1 MTVQPHDE
9 ENIETLSSG
18 VAALVDETDD
28 EDEDDSESYRARIV
42 PLGEGDVTTGGSGK
56 KTYWDAET
64 LREGVESG
72 AFDGAKLLKGR
83 PGEGHK
89 SMLEQA
95 SPDEIVGQVPSFDYE
110 DGVGPVGDGDIL
122 DEHLAKLVEHELLE
136 VSPDMWRVLG
146 EYDEELG
153 AYRVDEI
160 IDVPYI
166 TLLDRG
172 ASDGASI
179 SPAEDGTEALGAAVT
194 WGDRVT
200 ELAETLGMPSDS
212 VRDRLEQLA
221 DEDRDDV
228 DVELEEQ
235 LSRLFTLRFTAYGE
249 MFGEEFLDEAV
260 ENLETISGISAARS
274 ESQDNPELIA
284 IIDREA
290 VDSLDDLND
299 EIVGALEETPFEV
312 HDSFDWVE
320 DVAWEGLGESS
331 PDGSTSDEPA
341 EPGAGSADTT
351 PQMDNAEEL
360 QEQLADMRSERDE
373 LESERDEL
381 AEQLSEKEETI
392 ENYEDQIEQLEDEVE
407 PLAEMLAELVAEDSV
422 LTADAVADRFKP
434 SEMVE
439 MLAENAGW
447 DEDDDRSKVEVVKEQ
462 LSGPPS
468 PRGEGGDP
476 EGGAGGLTEED
487 LVEAEQLADEVM
499 TAEDRLSAGDS
510 GREYLKQTY
519 DVDPAEFDSASEL
532 RAAIRDN
539 GGD

>member
-18 VAALVDETDD
+18 VAALVDGADD
-28 EDEDDSESYRARIV
+28 QDDSYQARVV
-42 PLGEGDVTTGGSGK
+42 PIGEGDITRGGSGK
-56 KTYWDAET
+56 ETYWDAET

-72 AFDGAKLLKGR
+72 AFNGAKLLKGR
-83 PGEGHK
+83 AGAGHK
-89 SMLEQA
+89 SMLDQA
-95 SPDEIVGQVPSFDYE
+95 DPDEIVGKVPSFDYE
-110 DGVGPVGDGDIL
+110 DGVGPVGDGDLL
-122 DEHLAKLVEHELLE
+122 DEHLAKLVDHELLE

-146 EYDEELG
+146 EYDEELS

-172 ASDGASI
+172 ASEGASI
-179 SPAEDGTEALGAAVT
+179 SPAEGDAEALGAVG
-194 WGDRVT
+194 WGDRVK
-200 ELAETLGMPSDS
+200 ELAETLAMPAET

-221 DEDRDDV
+221 DPEQDV

-249 MFGEEFLDEAV
+249 MFGDEFLDEAV
-260 ENLETISGISAARS
+260 DNLEAIAGISAARS

-284 IIDREA
+284 IVDRES

-299 EIVGALEETPFEV
+299 EIVDALEGTPFEV

-320 DVAWEGLGESS
+320 DVTWEGLGQPSG
-331 PDGSTSDEPA
+331 DGSPSDERA
-341 EPGAGSADTT
+341 ESRAGTADTT
-351 PQMDNAEEL
+351 PQMEPDEL
-360 QEQLADMRSERDE
+360 QEQLAEVRSERDE
-373 LESERDEL
+373 LESEKDDL

-392 ENYEDQIEQLEDEVE
+392 ENYEDRIDELEGEVE

-422 LTADAVADRFKP
+422 LTAESVADRFEP

-439 MLAENAGW
+439 MLAENGGW
-447 DEDDDRSKVEVVKEQ
+447 DGDDDRSKLDVVKEQ
-462 LSGPPS
+462 LSGAPD

-476 EGGAGGLTEED
+476 EGGTGGLSDED
-487 LVEAEQLADEVM
+487 LAQAEQLADDVM
-499 TAEDRLSAGDS
+499 TAEDRLNAGDS

-519 DVDPAEFDSASEL
+519 DVDPAEFDDAGEL
-532 RAAIRDN
+532 RAAIRGN